1 MKPDAR
7 RIAIPKPQF
16 RTKLFGQFEDLAMLE
31 QEITADKL
39 QALTGFTADP
49 VSANAAEIVALA
61 RKGKPFILTDREDR
75 ENEGDLIIPA
85 EFATPEVI
93 AFMARECRG
102 LICLALQHSIAERLG
117 LAPVNRTDNSDRAT
131 AFTPSIEAVEGITT
145 GISAA
150 DRATTIAAAI
160 HPEGRHRISSPGHM
174 FPLVA
179 RPGGVLERDGHTEAS
194 VDIAAFAE
202 CTPAA
207 VICEIMNDD
216 GSMARRGDLE
226 VFARRFGLKIGTID
240 DLKEYARAQASR
252 ALETNSVFALEE
264 S

>member
-1 MKPDAR
+1 
-7 RIAIPKPQF
+7 
-16 RTKLFGQFEDLAMLE
+16 MLE
-31 QEITADKL
+31 QETTADKL
-39 QALTGFTADP
+39 QALTGFAVDP
-49 VSANAAEIVALA
+49 VSANSAEIIALA

-75 ENEGDLIIPA
+75 ENEGDLIVPA

-117 LAPVNRTDNSDRAT
+117 LSPVNRSDNSERAT

-160 HPEGRHRISSPGHM
+160 HPEGRQKISTPGHM

-194 VDIAAFAE
+194 VDIAAFAG
-202 CTPAA
+202 CKPAA

-216 GSMARRGDLE
+216 GSMARRSDLE

-240 DLKEYARAQASR
+240 DLKVYARTR
-252 ALETNSVFALEE
+252 TIRPVETNTVFTLEE